1 LNAQNNGGK
10 VPDQGRESRRW
21 SWLITALK
29 IGLSVFA
36 FAIVAFSVDLSAAW
50 ERAANQSIPYVILSA
65 AILSVQLLLGGLRW
79 HAILARLGANPSL
92 RESVRL
98 YYISAFFNAYLW
110 GAVGG
115 DMLRAWLTYRR
126 QLSAKIAVNSVVLDR
141 IAAIAGLALLVLA
154 TAPVFFARVG
164 NTLPMYIP
172 LGLAC
177 AGLAGIIVTA
187 NLRRMPAAWL
197 RSRLARYLQSLG
209 GSIQQIFLTPKAALP
224 VSITPLRGLTTPRLL
239 GRFGVSTTSR

>member
-1 LNAQNNGGK
+1 MFSSQKSGDQISRQTDGK
-10 VPDQGRESRRW
+10 HHW
-21 SWLITALK
+21 SWLITVLK

-92 RESVRL
+92 RDSVRL

-141 IAAIAGLALLVLA
+141 IAELTSDEPWEGYDEQDGATIAVAVAAADPETVRFVLDYE
-154 TAPVFFARVG
+154 REH
-164 NTLPMYIP
+164 
-172 LGLAC
+172 
-177 AGLAGIIVTA
+177 
-187 NLRRMPAAWL
+187 
-197 RSRLARYLQSLG
+197 RSRAQVMR
-209 GSIQQIFLTPKAALP
+209 AAAK
-224 VSITPLRGLTTPRLL
+224 R
-239 GRFGVSTTSR
+239 